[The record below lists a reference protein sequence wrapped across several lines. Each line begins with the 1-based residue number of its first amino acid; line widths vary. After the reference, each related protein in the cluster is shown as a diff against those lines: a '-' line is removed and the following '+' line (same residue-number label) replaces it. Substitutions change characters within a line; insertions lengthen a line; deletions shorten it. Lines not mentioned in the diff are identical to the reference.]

1 MKHLKAV
8 TLCHLQEWLR
18 GALKRTLASLAPLPL
33 SPLQLGSCPLLSTT
47 FYSKKPVLARSWS
60 KLLESSPGVVCPD
73 GSTLT
78 LLHCGDRQTAHKQVS
93 IIVPL
98 HCQECIY
105 GCDLPGAEE
114 MLSEG
119 THEGNCSGCHNVLQG
134 QAAHQP
140 RVGEALEVQLDIT
153 PRLCWVNAWISAEF
167 FPFSGFSA
175 ISFFVQNTSKFSLF
189 CPNILPLR
197 VFHFLAIQ
205 WNGFPYM
212 GPTCAH
218 SLRN

>member
-1 MKHLKAV
+1 MKHLKARQSLPHQEANSQRLPSRGLLRV
-8 TLCHLQEWLR
+8 WHLFLFSLYNLALVLSSLPPSTSRSLC
-18 GALKRTLASLAPLPL
+18 
-33 SPLQLGSCPLLSTT
+33 C
-47 FYSKKPVLARSWS
+47 ARSWS

-98 HCQECIY
+98 HCQERIY

-153 PRLCWVNAWISAEF
+153 PRLC
-167 FPFSGFSA
+167 
-175 ISFFVQNTSKFSLF
+175 
-189 CPNILPLR
+189 
-197 VFHFLAIQ
+197 
-205 WNGFPYM
+205 
-212 GPTCAH
+212 
-218 SLRN
+218 